1 MKKRN
6 LMIFAGLLGIAAL
19 AAFVTRSSWMGSNAS
34 AQGPQ
39 RPRVVSVELA
49 KAARDLVP
57 VDVDSIGT
65 VTPISSVA
73 LKSRV
78 ETTIVSVHFEDGAKV
93 SEGDLL
99 FTLDARQIDAQI
111 EQAEGMLARD
121 QAQLVGALRDHKRYS
136 DLLGKGATTQVNVD
150 NAKPQ
155 ADILI
160 GTIKADQSA
169 LDNLKVQ
176 KSFTIIRAPFSGRIS
191 AANVKVGNFVRPAD
205 LAPLAVINQM
215 APVYVT
221 FAIPQRVLVD
231 LREAMAAGASK
242 VIATIPGHQRSEDGK
257 VAMVENTVDSTTGM
271 VTVRGMMNNE
281 NETLWPGTLVNT
293 KLIIRTEN
301 SVVVPTVAVQRSQN
315 GTYVFVVRDGVAK
328 VQPVKVD
335 RTFQGTSVI
344 SEGLSGD
351 ENVVVDGQLLLSD
364 GSRVEPRARKA
375 GAGGDDALRT
385 LPRPAGHDDAD
396 HGVDHRLR
404 RVRFPPA
411 AGLGAAAGRFP
422 DHCRERDLAGRQ

>member
-1 MKKRN
+1 MRKRN
-6 LMIFAGLLGIAAL
+6 LIFIAGGRANAAL
-19 AAFVTRSSWMGSNAS
+19 VAFVRRSGWTGGGAS
-34 AQGPQ
+34 GQGPQ
-39 RPRVVSVELA
+39 RARVISVEQA
-49 KAARDLVP
+49 KAERKPVP
-57 VDVDSIGT
+57 VDVDAIGT

-78 ETTIVSVHFEDGAKV
+78 ETTIVSVHFEDGNKV
-93 SEGDLL
+93 NQGDLL

-121 QAQLVGALRDHKRYS
+121 QAQLEGAQRDVRRYS
-136 DLLGKGATTQVNVD
+136 DLIGKGATTQVNLD
-150 NAKPQ
+150 NAKTQ

-176 KSFTIIRAPFSGRIS
+176 KSYTTIHAPFSGRIS

-205 LAPLAVINQM
+205 TVPLAVINQM

-231 LREAMAAGASK
+231 LREAMAAGEAR
-242 VIATIPGHQRSEDGK
+242 VGATIPGHQQSEQGN
-257 VAMVENTVDSTTGM
+257 VAMVENSVDSTTGM
-271 VTVRGMMNNE
+271 VTVRGIMNNE
-281 NETLWPGTLVNT
+281 RETLWPGILVAT

-301 SVVVPTVAVQRSQN
+301 SVVVPTVAVQRSQSGN
-315 GTYVFVVRDGVAK
+315 YVSVVRDGVAK

-344 SEGLSGD
+344 AEGLSGD

-364 GSRVEPRARKA
+364 GSRVEPRARKT
-375 GAGGDDALRT
+375 GA
-385 LPRPAGHDDAD
+385 
-396 HGVDHRLR
+396 
-404 RVRFPPA
+404 
-411 AGLGAAAGRFP
+411 
-422 DHCRERDLAGRQ
+422 

>member
-1 MKKRN
+1 MRKRN
-6 LMIFAGLLGIAAL
+6 LILFAGALAIAAL
-19 AAFVTRSSWMGSNAS
+19 AAFVTRSWWTGGGAS

-39 RPRVVSVELA
+39 RARLISVELA
-49 KAARDLVP
+49 KAERKPVP
-57 VDVDSIGT
+57 VDVDAIGT

-78 ETTIVSVHFEDGAKV
+78 ETTIVSVHFEDGNKV
-93 SEGDLL
+93 NQGDLL

-121 QAQLVGALRDHKRYS
+121 QAQLEGAQRDVRRYS
-136 DLLGKGATTQVNVD
+136 DLIGKGATTQVNLD
-150 NAKPQ
+150 NAKTQ

-176 KSFTIIRAPFSGRIS
+176 KSYTTIHAPFSGRIS

-205 LAPLAVINQM
+205 TVPLAVINQM

-231 LREAMAAGASK
+231 LREAMAAGESR
-242 VIATIPGHQRSEDGK
+242 VVATIPGHQQSEQGK
-257 VAMVENTVDSTTGM
+257 VAMVENSVDSTTGM
-271 VTVRGMMNNE
+271 VTVRGIMNNE
-281 NETLWPGTLVNT
+281 RETLWPGILVAT

-315 GTYVFVVRDGVAK
+315 GNYVFVVRDGVAK

-344 SEGLSGD
+344 AEGLSGD

-364 GSRVEPRARKA
+364 GSRAEPRARKT
-375 GAGGDDALRT
+375 GA
-385 LPRPAGHDDAD
+385 
-396 HGVDHRLR
+396 
-404 RVRFPPA
+404 
-411 AGLGAAAGRFP
+411 
-422 DHCRERDLAGRQ
+422 

>member
-1 MKKRN
+1 MTTRHWV
-6 LMIFAGLLGIAAL
+6 LFAGVLGIAAL
-19 AAFVTRSSWMGSNAS
+19 AAFVTRSSWMGGGAN
-34 AQGPQ
+34 AQGPS
-39 RPRVVSVELA
+39 RARVISVELA

-111 EQAEGMLARD
+111 EQAEGGLAKD
-121 QAQLVGALRDHKRYS
+121 QAQLEGAQRDLRRYS
-136 DLLGKGATTQVNVD
+136 DLIAKGATTQVNVD
-150 NAKPQ
+150 NAKTQ

-176 KSFTIIRAPFSGRIS
+176 KSYTTIRAPFPGRIS

-205 LAPLAVINQM
+205 TAPLAVINQM

-231 LREAMAAGASK
+231 LRDAMTTGETK

-257 VAMVENTVDSTTGM
+257 VAMVENSVDSTTGM
-271 VTVRGMMNNE
+271 VTVRGMMDNA
-281 NETLWPGTLVNT
+281 NETLWPGILVNT
-293 KLIIRTEN
+293 KLIIRSEN
-301 SVVVPTVAVQRSQN
+301 SVVVPTVAVQRSQSGN
-315 GTYVFVVRDGVAK
+315 YVFVVKDGVAK

-335 RTFQGTSVI
+335 RTFQGISVI
-344 SEGLSGD
+344 AEGLSGNED
-351 ENVVVDGQLLLSD
+351 VVVDGQLLLSN

-375 GAGGDDALRT
+375 GA
-385 LPRPAGHDDAD
+385 
-396 HGVDHRLR
+396 
-404 RVRFPPA
+404 
-411 AGLGAAAGRFP
+411 
-422 DHCRERDLAGRQ
+422 

>member
-6 LMIFAGLLGIAAL
+6 LIILAGGLGIVAL
-19 AAFVTRSSWMGSNAS
+19 AAFVTRSSWTGGGAS

-39 RPRVVSVELA
+39 RARVISVELT
-49 KAARDLVP
+49 KAERKAVP

-93 SEGDLL
+93 NQGDLL

-121 QAQLVGALRDHKRYS
+121 QAQLEGAQRDVRRYS
-136 DLLGKGATTQVNVD
+136 DLIGKGATTQVNLD
-150 NAKPQ
+150 NAKTQ

-160 GTIKADQSA
+160 GTIRAGQSA

-176 KSFTIIRAPFSGRIS
+176 KSYTTIHAPFSGRIS

-205 LAPLAVINQM
+205 TVPLAVINQM

-231 LREAMAAGASK
+231 LRDAMATGASK

-257 VAMVENTVDSTTGM
+257 VAMVEN
-271 VTVRGMMNNE
+271 
-281 NETLWPGTLVNT
+281 
-293 KLIIRTEN
+293 
-301 SVVVPTVAVQRSQN
+301 SVVVPTVAVQRSQSGN
-315 GTYVFVVRDGVAK
+315 YVFVVKDGVAK
-328 VQPVKVD
+328 VQPVKVE
-335 RTFQGTSVI
+335 RTFQGISVI
-344 SEGLSGD
+344 TEGLSGNED
-351 ENVVVDGQLLLSD
+351 VVVDGQLLLSN

-375 GAGGDDALRT
+375 GA
-385 LPRPAGHDDAD
+385 
-396 HGVDHRLR
+396 
-404 RVRFPPA
+404 
-411 AGLGAAAGRFP
+411 
-422 DHCRERDLAGRQ
+422 